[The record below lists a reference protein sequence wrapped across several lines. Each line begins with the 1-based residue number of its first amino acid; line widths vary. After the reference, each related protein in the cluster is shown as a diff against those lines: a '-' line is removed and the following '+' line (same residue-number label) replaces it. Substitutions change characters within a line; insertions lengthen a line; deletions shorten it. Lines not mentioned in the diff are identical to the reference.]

1 MREGAA
7 YWGIRIG
14 GFALAAGIVAAFPLL
29 ISDFRTLQFGYVAIF
44 FIALIGLNILTGY
57 TGQISLGH
65 GAFMM
70 IGAYTVGIL
79 MRDLDVNVYLTIP
92 LAGLVAGAAG
102 FLFGFPALRLSPVH
116 LALATF
122 GIAIAVPALSRKFVD
137 FTGGSSGIFLPITF
151 PTGRYLYTL
160 GWATAGIMFVLG
172 WLFLRGKT
180 GRALRSIRDNEIA
193 ASSSGVNVTLY
204 KTLAFGV
211 SAFYAGIA
219 GALYGIAT
227 VVVSPELFPI
237 TLSILLLTG
246 VVVAGLGSLT
256 GIMVGALFAQFV
268 PLYAG
273 EVLGSFSEQ
282 IGFGGV
288 LSGEALAKQAPS
300 VVYGAILIGLMLV
313 FPTGA
318 AGLLRRL
325 LGPLTNKL
333 QSRQIEVPPRPKSH
347 PRREQ
352 A

>member
-79 MRDLDVNVYLTIP
+79 MHDLDVNVYLTIP

-237 TLSILLLTG
+237 TLSI
-246 VVVAGLGSLT
+246 
-256 GIMVGALFAQFV
+256 
-268 PLYAG
+268 
-273 EVLGSFSEQ
+273 
-282 IGFGGV
+282 
-288 LSGEALAKQAPS
+288 
-300 VVYGAILIGLMLV
+300 
-313 FPTGA
+313 
-318 AGLLRRL
+318 
-325 LGPLTNKL
+325 
-333 QSRQIEVPPRPKSH
+333 PPRT
-347 PRREQ
+347 
-352 A
+352 AAANA